1 MRWDGISEFV
11 YVAEYE
17 SFTRAAKELG
27 ISTAQVSRQ
36 ISALE
41 KRLNIKLLYRTTRKV
56 SLTEEG
62 RVFYQHCRGVL
73 YGLDAAEQA
82 VSNLQ
87 SKPQGRI
94 KLTAPVTYGE
104 QQLLPLVN
112 DFMVKYSD
120 IEVTAFLSNQKVD
133 LVEGGYDLAIR
144 IGKLSDSTMMA
155 KKLSHRTNFVCA
167 APAYLK
173 KHGIPYSL
181 NELNQHNCL
190 LGTRDYWH
198 FIESA
203 KTIEPAQTK
212 YKKETG
218 EKSNKDFDKEQNTQA
233 DQEKNMRVS
242 GSVQYNSGHS
252 LVDAALKGLGI
263 VQLPDYYVQKYLE
276 SGELVSLLDNYREP
290 EESIWAIYPHNRHL
304 SPKIRLLV
312 DYLAERLA

>member
-1 MRWDGISEFV
+1 MGWDGISEFV

-27 ISTAQVSRQ
+27 MSTAQVSRQ

-62 RVFYQHCRGVL
+62 RIFYQHCRGVL
-73 YGLDAAEQA
+73 DGLDAAEQA

-112 DFMVKYSD
+112 DFMVQYRD
-120 IEVTAFLSNQKVD
+120 IEVTAFLSNQKID
-133 LVEGGYDLAIR
+133 LVDGGYDLAIR

-155 KKLSHRTNFVCA
+155 KKLSRRTNFVCA

-173 KHGIPYSL
+173 KYGTPHVLS
-181 NELNQHNCL
+181 ELSQHNCL

-198 FIESA
+198 FIDNDKHA
-203 KTIEPAQTK
+203 
-212 YKKETG
+212 
-218 EKSNKDFDKEQNTQA
+218 DKEVNKQA
-233 DQEKNMRVS
+233 DKEKNLRVS
-242 GSVQYNSGHS
+242 GTVQYNSGHS

-263 VQLPDYYVQKYLE
+263 VQLPDYYVQQYLA

-290 EESIWAIYPHNRHL
+290 EESIWAVYPHNRHL

-312 DYLAERLA
+312 DYLAERLAL

>member
-27 ISTAQVSRQ
+27 MSTAQVSRQ

-62 RVFYQHCRGVL
+62 RIFYQHCRGVL
-73 YGLDAAEQA
+73 DGLDAAEQA

-112 DFMVKYSD
+112 DFMVQYRD
-120 IEVTAFLSNQKVD
+120 IEVTAFLSNQKID
-133 LVEGGYDLAIR
+133 LVDGGYDLAIR

-155 KKLSHRTNFVCA
+155 KKLSRRTNFVCA

-173 KHGIPYSL
+173 KYGTPRTLSDLHK
-181 NELNQHNCL
+181 HNCL

-198 FIESA
+198 FIDNDKRA
-203 KTIEPAQTK
+203 N
-212 YKKETG
+212 KKMD
-218 EKSNKDFDKEQNTQA
+218 KQADKE
-233 DQEKNMRVS
+233 KNLRVS

-263 VQLPDYYVQKYLE
+263 VQLPDYYVQQHLA

-290 EESIWAIYPHNRHL
+290 EESIWAVYPHNRHL

-312 DYLAERLA
+312 DYLATRLA

>member
-11 YVAEYE
+11 YVADYE

-73 YGLDAAEQA
+73 DGLDAAEQA

-104 QQLLPLVN
+104 QQLLPLIN
-112 DFMVKYSD
+112 DFMVQYRD
-120 IEVTAFLSNQKVD
+120 IEVTAFLSNQKID
-133 LVEGGYDLAIR
+133 LIDGSYDLAIR

-155 KKLSHRTNFVCA
+155 KKLSRRTNFVCA
-167 APAYLK
+167 APAYLEK
-173 KHGIPYSL
+173 YGIPHSL
-181 NELNQHNCL
+181 SDLSQHNCL

-198 FIESA
+198 FIEDGKIDSGKNA
-203 KTIEPAQTK
+203 
-212 YKKETG
+212 
-218 EKSNKDFDKEQNTQA
+218 DKE
-233 DQEKNMRVS
+233 KNLRVS

-263 VQLPDYYVQKYLE
+263 VQLPDYYVQKYLA
-276 SGELVSLLDNYREP
+276 SGELVSLLNNYREP

-312 DYLAERLA
+312 DYLAEHLV

>member
-1 MRWDGISEFV
+1 MRWEGISEFV

-27 ISTAQVSRQ
+27 VSTAQVSRQ

-41 KRLNIKLLYRTTRKV
+41 QRLNIKLLYRTTRKV

-73 YGLDAAEQA
+73 DGLDAAEQA

-112 DFMVKYSD
+112 DFMVQYSD
-120 IEVTAFLSNQKVD
+120 IEVTAFLSNQKID
-133 LVEGGYDLAIR
+133 LVDGGYDLAIR

-155 KKLSHRTNFVCA
+155 KKLSRRTNFVCA
-167 APAYLK
+167 APAYLEK
-173 KHGIPYSL
+173 YGTPHALS
-181 NELNQHNCL
+181 ELNQHNCL

-198 FIESA
+198 FIGNGKNA
-203 KTIEPAQTK
+203 
-212 YKKETG
+212 
-218 EKSNKDFDKEQNTQA
+218 DKE
-233 DQEKNMRVS
+233 KNLRVS
-242 GSVQYNSGHS
+242 GTVQYNSGHS

-263 VQLPDYYVQKYLE
+263 VQLPDYYVQKYLA

-290 EESIWAIYPHNRHL
+290 EENIWAVYPHNRHL

-312 DYLAERLA
+312 DYLAERLV

>member
-1 MRWDGISEFV
+1 MKWEGISEFV

-17 SFTRAAKELG
+17 SFTQAAKKMG

-36 ISALE
+36 VSALE
-41 KRLNIKLLYRTTRKV
+41 SRLNIKLLYRTTRKV

-73 YGLDAAEQA
+73 DGLDAAEQA

-87 SKPQGRI
+87 TKPQGRI

-112 DFMVKYSD
+112 DFMGQYSA
-120 IEVTAFLSNQKVD
+120 IEVTAFLSNQKID
-133 LVEGGYDLAIR
+133 LIEGGYDLAIR

-155 KKLSHRTNFVCA
+155 KKLSCRTNFVCA
-167 APAYLK
+167 APAYIDK
-173 KHGIPYSL
+173 YGIPYAL
-181 NELNQHNCL
+181 NELGQHNCL

-198 FIESA
+198 F
-203 KTIEPAQTK
+203 
-212 YKKETG
+212 KETG
-218 EKSNKDFDKEQNTQA
+218 KERNI
-233 DQEKNMRVS
+233 RVT
-242 GSVQYNSGHS
+242 GSVQYNSGYS

-276 SGELVSLLDNYREP
+276 SGELLSLLDNYREP
-290 EESIWAIYPHNRHL
+290 EEQIWAVYPHNRHL

-312 DYLAERLA
+312 DFLALHLSVP

>member
-11 YVAEYE
+11 YVAEHE

-62 RVFYQHCRGVL
+62 RVFYQHCRSVL
-73 YGLDAAEQA
+73 DGLDAAEQA

-112 DFMVKYSD
+112 DFMVQYSD
-120 IEVTAFLSNQKVD
+120 IEVTAFLSNQKID
-133 LVEGGYDLAIR
+133 LIDGGYDLAIR

-155 KKLSHRTNFVCA
+155 KKLSRRTNFVCA
-167 APAYLK
+167 APAYLEK
-173 KHGIPYSL
+173 YGTPHSL
-181 NELNQHNCL
+181 SDLSQHNCL

-198 FIESA
+198 FIDF
-203 KTIEPAQTK
+203 
-212 YKKETG
+212 KETDSKKTDYG
-218 EKSNKDFDKEQNTQA
+218 KDADKE
-233 DQEKNMRVS
+233 KNLRVS
-242 GSVQYNSGHS
+242 GTVQYNSGHS

-263 VQLPDYYVQKYLE
+263 VQLPDYYVQQYLA

-312 DYLAERLA
+312 DYLAERLAV

>member
-11 YVAEYE
+11 YVADYE
-17 SFTRAAKELG
+17 SFTRAAKELD

-41 KRLNIKLLYRTTRKV
+41 KRLSIKLLYRTTRKV

-73 YGLDAAEQA
+73 DGLDAAEQA

-112 DFMVKYSD
+112 DFMVQYRD
-120 IEVTAFLSNQKVD
+120 IEVTAFLSNQKID
-133 LVEGGYDLAIR
+133 LIDGGYDLAIR

-155 KKLSHRTNFVCA
+155 KKLSRRTNFVCA
-167 APAYLK
+167 APAYLEK
-173 KHGIPYSL
+173 YGIPHSL
-181 NELNQHNCL
+181 SDLSQHNCL

-198 FIESA
+198 FIEDGKIDSGKNA
-203 KTIEPAQTK
+203 
-212 YKKETG
+212 
-218 EKSNKDFDKEQNTQA
+218 DKE
-233 DQEKNMRVS
+233 KNLRVS

-263 VQLPDYYVQKYLE
+263 VQLPDYYVQKYLA
-276 SGELVSLLDNYREP
+276 SGELVSLLNNYREP
-290 EESIWAIYPHNRHL
+290 EESIWAVYPHNRHL

-312 DYLAERLA
+312 DYLAEHLV

>member
-11 YVAEYE
+11 YVAEHE

-73 YGLDAAEQA
+73 DGLDAAEQA

-112 DFMVKYSD
+112 DFMVQYSD
-120 IEVTAFLSNQKVD
+120 IEVTAFLSNQKID
-133 LVEGGYDLAIR
+133 LIDGGYDLAIR

-155 KKLSHRTNFVCA
+155 KKLSRRTNFVCA
-167 APAYLK
+167 APAYLEK
-173 KHGIPYSL
+173 YGTPHSL
-181 NELNQHNCL
+181 SDLSQHNCL

-198 FIESA
+198 FIENGKNA
-203 KTIEPAQTK
+203 
-212 YKKETG
+212 
-218 EKSNKDFDKEQNTQA
+218 DKE
-233 DQEKNMRVS
+233 KNLRVS
-242 GSVQYNSGHS
+242 GTVQYNSGHS

-263 VQLPDYYVQKYLE
+263 VQLPDYYVQQYLA

-312 DYLAERLA
+312 DYLAERLTV

>member
-27 ISTAQVSRQ
+27 MSTAQVSRQ

-62 RVFYQHCRGVL
+62 RIFYQHCRGVL
-73 YGLDAAEQA
+73 DGLDAAEQA

-112 DFMVKYSD
+112 DFMVQYRD
-120 IEVTAFLSNQKVD
+120 IEVTAFLSNQKID
-133 LVEGGYDLAIR
+133 LVDGGYDLAIR

-155 KKLSHRTNFVCA
+155 KKLSRRTNFVCA

-173 KHGIPYSL
+173 KYGTPRTLSDLHK
-181 NELNQHNCL
+181 HNCL

-198 FIESA
+198 FIDNDKRA
-203 KTIEPAQTK
+203 N
-212 YKKETG
+212 KEVD
-218 EKSNKDFDKEQNTQA
+218 KQADKE
-233 DQEKNMRVS
+233 KNLRVS

-263 VQLPDYYVQKYLE
+263 VQLPDYYVQQHLA

-290 EESIWAIYPHNRHL
+290 EESIWAVYPHNRHL

-312 DYLAERLA
+312 DYLATRLA